1 MARID
6 DAVYVAGRRIGGPAS
21 LSRATESDPVTTTA
35 TAADGT
41 LAWIGL
47 LRPDDAE
54 LEAVAAEFDLHEN
67 AVEDARKGHQRAKLE
82 RYGDTLFLVLRPA
95 WHRAD
100 TNEVEF
106 GEVHLFVGRRFV
118 VTVRH
123 AEEPDLAAVRCRV
136 EADPEFL
143 ATGSEAVTA
152 AVLDEI
158 VDGYAP
164 VVEVIQ
170 DQVDAIEDQLFA
182 GQVDPGVSKRIY
194 QLLSE
199 VLGFQ
204 RATAPVPAMVR
215 GLLRG
220 ADKYGVDDEVQ
231 HRLRNVLDHALRVT
245 ERVDSFRALLEN
257 ALTLHSTL
265 VTQEQNEAMR
275 RMTSA
280 SLAQG
285 EESRQLARAAH
296 RQGEEVKKI
305 SSWAAILFA
314 PGLIAGVYGMNF
326 DHMPELHWRYGYPV
340 AIVAMLAL
348 AGILWLVFRKR
359 NWL

>member
-1 MARID
+1 MALID
-6 DAVYVAGRRIGGPAS
+6 NAVYVAGHRVDSPS
-21 LSRATESDPVTTTA
+21 TPSRPTRGD
-35 TAADGT
+35 

-47 LRPDDAE
+47 LRPDPSE
-54 LEAVAAEFDLHEN
+54 LAAVATEFDLHEN

-95 WHRAD
+95 WYDRSAE
-100 TNEVEF
+100 EVRF
-106 GEVHLFVGRRFV
+106 GEVHLFVGDRFV
-118 VTVRH
+118 VSVRH
-123 AEEPDLAAVRCRV
+123 AERPDLAALRARC
-136 EADPEFL
+136 EADPDFL
-143 ATGSEAVTA
+143 ARGSEAVTA
-152 AVLDEI
+152 AVLDEV

-164 VVEVIQ
+164 IVEILQ
-170 DQVDAIEDQLFA
+170 EEIDAIEDQLFA

-204 RATAPVPAMVR
+204 RATTPVPAMVQ

-220 ADKYGVDDEVQ
+220 ADKYGVDEEVR
-231 HRLRNVLDHALRVT
+231 HRLGNVLDHALRVT

-257 ALTLHSTL
+257 ALTLHATL
-265 VTQEQNEAMR
+265 VSQEQNEAMR

-314 PGLIAGVYGMNF
+314 PGLIAGIYGMNF
-326 DHMPELHWRYGYPV
+326 DDMPELHWRFGYPV
-340 AIVAMLAL
+340 AIVAMLVL
-348 AGILWLVFRKR
+348 MGVLWAIFRKR

>member
-1 MARID
+1 M
-6 DAVYVAGRRIGGPAS
+6 
-21 LSRATESDPVTTTA
+21 
-35 TAADGT
+35 
-41 LAWIGL
+41 
-47 LRPDDAE
+47 
-54 LEAVAAEFDLHEN
+54 
-67 AVEDARKGHQRAKLE
+67 
-82 RYGDTLFLVLRPA
+82 
-95 WHRAD
+95 
-100 TNEVEF
+100 
-106 GEVHLFVGRRFV
+106 
-118 VTVRH
+118 
-123 AEEPDLAAVRCRV
+123 
-136 EADPEFL
+136 
-143 ATGSEAVTA
+143 GSEAVTA
-152 AVLDEI
+152 AVLDEV

-220 ADKYGVDDEVQ
+220 AEKYGVDDEVQ

-285 EESRQLARAAH
+285 EESRQLAGPPTVRARRSRRSRRGRRSCRA
-296 RQGEEVKKI
+296 
-305 SSWAAILFA
+305 
-314 PGLIAGVYGMNF
+314 GLIAGVYGMNF
-326 DHMPELHWRYGYPV
+326 DHMPELHWSTGTRSRSWRCSPWRGSSGWCSGS
-340 AIVAMLAL
+340 ATGSDRGT
-348 AGILWLVFRKR
+348 AGVQPGTCIMIWLGM
-359 NWL
+359 

>member
-1 MARID
+1 MALID
-6 DAVYVAGRRIGGPAS
+6 NAVYVGGRRVASPSTLSPAAGG
-21 LSRATESDPVTTTA
+21 D
-35 TAADGT
+35 

-47 LRPDDAE
+47 LRPEPSE
-54 LEAVAAEFDLHEN
+54 LEAVATEFDLHEN

-95 WHRAD
+95 WTCGEDDDR
-100 TNEVEF
+100 VEF
-106 GEVHLFVGRRFV
+106 GEVHLFVGDRFV
-118 VTVRH
+118 VSVRH
-123 AEEPDLAAVRCRV
+123 ADRPDLAALRSRV

-143 ATGSEAVTA
+143 ARGSEAVTA
-152 AVLDEI
+152 AVLDEV

-164 VVEVIQ
+164 VVEALQ
-170 DQVDAIEDQLFA
+170 DRIDTIEDHLFA
-182 GQVDPGVSKRIY
+182 GQVDPAVSKHIY

-199 VLGFQ
+199 VLAFQ
-204 RATAPVPAMVR
+204 RATTPVPAMVK

-257 ALTLHSTL
+257 ALTLHATL
-265 VTQEQNEAMR
+265 VSQEQNEAMR

-314 PGLIAGVYGMNF
+314 PGLIAGIYGMNF
-326 DHMPELHWRYGYPV
+326 DHMPELHWRFGYPV
-340 AIVAMLAL
+340 AILGMLVL
-348 AGILWLVFRKR
+348 MVVLWAVFRKR

>member
-1 MARID
+1 
-6 DAVYVAGRRIGGPAS
+6 
-21 LSRATESDPVTTTA
+21 
-35 TAADGT
+35 
-41 LAWIGL
+41 
-47 LRPDDAE
+47 
-54 LEAVAAEFDLHEN
+54 
-67 AVEDARKGHQRAKLE
+67 
-82 RYGDTLFLVLRPA
+82 VLQ
-95 WHRAD
+95 
-100 TNEVEF
+100 
-106 GEVHLFVGRRFV
+106 
-118 VTVRH
+118 
-123 AEEPDLAAVRCRV
+123 
-136 EADPEFL
+136 
-143 ATGSEAVTA
+143 
-152 AVLDEI
+152 DEI
-158 VDGYAP
+158 D
-164 VVEVIQ
+164 E
-170 DQVDAIEDQLFA
+170 IEDQLFA

-199 VLGFQ
+199 VLAFQ
-204 RATAPVPAMVR
+204 RATKPVPSMVR

-220 ADKYGVDDEVQ
+220 AEKYGVDDDVQ

-257 ALTLHSTL
+257 ALTLHATL
-265 VTQEQNEAMR
+265 VSQEQNEAMR

-296 RQGEEVKKI
+296 QQGEEVKKI

-340 AIVAMLAL
+340 AILAMLAL
-348 AGILWLVFRKR
+348 AGVLWVVFRKR

>member
-1 MARID
+1 MALID
-6 DAVYVAGRRIGGPAS
+6 NAVYVAGHRVDSPS
-21 LSRATESDPVTTTA
+21 TPSRAMQGD
-35 TAADGT
+35 

-47 LRPDDAE
+47 LRPEPSE
-54 LEAVAAEFDLHEN
+54 LAAVATEFDLHEN

-95 WHRAD
+95 WYDRTAE
-100 TNEVEF
+100 EVRF
-106 GEVHLFVGRRFV
+106 GEVHLFVGARFV
-118 VTVRH
+118 VSVRH
-123 AEEPDLAAVRCRV
+123 AERPDLAALRARC
-136 EADPEFL
+136 EADPDFL
-143 ATGSEAVTA
+143 ARGSEAVTA
-152 AVLDEI
+152 AVLDEV

-164 VVEVIQ
+164 IVEILQ
-170 DQVDAIEDQLFA
+170 EEIDAIEDQLFA

-204 RATAPVPAMVR
+204 RATTPVPAMVK

-220 ADKYGVDDEVQ
+220 ADKYGVDEEVQ

-265 VTQEQNEAMR
+265 VSQEQNEAMR

-296 RQGEEVKKI
+296 RQGEEVKRI

-314 PGLIAGVYGMNF
+314 PGLIAGIYGMNF
-326 DHMPELHWRYGYPV
+326 DDMPELHWRFGYPV
-340 AIVAMLAL
+340 AIVAMLVLMAV
-348 AGILWLVFRKR
+348 LWAVFRKR

>member
-1 MARID
+1 MALID
-6 DAVYVAGRRIGGPAS
+6 NAVYVGGRRVESPS
-21 LSRATESDPVTTTA
+21 TLSHPTR
-35 TAADGT
+35 DG

-47 LRPDDAE
+47 LRPDPSE
-54 LEAVAAEFDLHEN
+54 LDAVATEFDLHEN

-95 WHRAD
+95 WYDRTAA
-100 TNEVEF
+100 EVRF
-106 GEVHLFVGRRFV
+106 GEVHLFVGARFV
-118 VTVRH
+118 VSVRH
-123 AEEPDLAAVRCRV
+123 AARPDLAALRARC

-143 ATGSEAVTA
+143 ARGSEAITA
-152 AVLDEI
+152 AVLDEV

-164 VVEVIQ
+164 VVEVLQ
-170 DQVDAIEDQLFA
+170 DEIDEIEDQLFA

-199 VLGFQ
+199 VLAFQ
-204 RATAPVPAMVR
+204 RATTPVPAMVT

-220 ADKYGVDDEVQ
+220 ADKYGVDEEVQ

-257 ALTLHSTL
+257 ALTLHATL
-265 VTQEQNEAMR
+265 VSQEQNEAMR

-326 DHMPELHWRYGYPV
+326 DDIPELHWRFGYPV
-340 AIVAMLAL
+340 AILGMLL
-348 AGILWLVFRKR
+348 LMGILWVWFRKR

>member
-1 MARID
+1 MALID
-6 DAVYVAGRRIGGPAS
+6 NAVYVDGRRVAS
-21 LSRATESDPVTTTA
+21 QHGLALGTSGDLS
-35 TAADGT
+35 
-41 LAWIGL
+41 WIGL
-47 LRPDDAE
+47 LRPDPHE
-54 LEAVAAEFDLHEN
+54 LAAVADEFGLHEN
-67 AVEDARKGHQRAKLE
+67 AVEDAQKGHQRAKLE
-82 RYGDTLFLVLRPA
+82 RYGDTLFVVLRPA
-95 WHRAD
+95 WYRQD
-100 TNEVEF
+100 SGTVEF
-106 GEVHLFVGRRFV
+106 GEVHLFVGARFV
-118 VTVRH
+118 VSVRH
-123 AEEPDLAAVRCRV
+123 AERPDLASLRARC

-143 ATGSEAVTA
+143 AKGSEAVTA
-152 AVLDEI
+152 AVLDEV

-164 VVEVIQ
+164 VVEVLQ
-170 DQVDAIEDQLFA
+170 DEIDEIEDQLFA

-199 VLGFQ
+199 VLAFQ
-204 RATAPVPAMVR
+204 RATKPVPSMVR

-220 ADKYGVDDEVQ
+220 AEKYGVDDDVQ

-257 ALTLHSTL
+257 ALTLHATL
-265 VTQEQNEAMR
+265 VSQEQNEAMR

-296 RQGEEVKKI
+296 QQGEEVKKI

-340 AIVAMLAL
+340 AILAMLAL
-348 AGILWLVFRKR
+348 AGILWVLFRKR

>member
-1 MARID
+1 MALID
-6 DAVYVAGRRIGGPAS
+6 NAVYVGGRRVESPSTLS
-21 LSRATESDPVTTTA
+21 LATRGD
-35 TAADGT
+35 

-47 LRPDDAE
+47 LRPDRSE
-54 LEAVAAEFDLHEN
+54 LEAVAVEFGLHEQ

-95 WHRAD
+95 WFDHRA
-100 TNEVEF
+100 ESVEF
-106 GEVHLFVGRRFV
+106 GEVHLFVGDRFV
-118 VTVRH
+118 VSVRH
-123 AEEPDLAAVRCRV
+123 AERPDLAALRAQV

-143 ATGSEAVTA
+143 ARGSEAVTA
-152 AVLDEI
+152 AVLDEV

-164 VVEVIQ
+164 VVEILQ

-204 RATAPVPAMVR
+204 RATKPVPAMVK

-257 ALTLHSTL
+257 ALTLHATL
-265 VTQEQNEAMR
+265 VSQEQNEAMR

-340 AIVAMLAL
+340 AIIGMLVL
-348 AGILWLVFRKR
+348 MGVLWAVFRKR

>member
-1 MARID
+1 MALID
-6 DAVYVAGRRIGGPAS
+6 NAVYVEGRRVGSPSTLSFATGG
-21 LSRATESDPVTTTA
+21 D
-35 TAADGT
+35 

-47 LRPDDAE
+47 FRPDDTE
-54 LEAVAAEFDLHEN
+54 LEAVASEFDLHEN

-95 WHRAD
+95 WFD
-100 TNEVEF
+100 TAAETVEF
-106 GEVHLFVGRRFV
+106 GEVHLFVGDRFV
-118 VTVRH
+118 VSVRH
-123 AEEPDLAAVRCRV
+123 AERPDLAALRARV

-143 ATGSEAVTA
+143 ARGSEAVTA
-152 AVLDEI
+152 AVLDEV

-164 VVEVIQ
+164 VVEILQ
-170 DQVDAIEDQLFA
+170 DHVDTIEDQLFA

-199 VLGFQ
+199 VLAFQ
-204 RATAPVPAMVR
+204 RATKPVPAMVK

-257 ALTLHSTL
+257 ALTLHATL
-265 VTQEQNEAMR
+265 VSQEQNEAMR

-340 AIVAMLAL
+340 AILGMLVL
-348 AGILWLVFRKR
+348 MGVLWAVFRKR

>member
-1 MARID
+1 MAMID
-6 DAVYVAGRRIGGPAS
+6 NAVYVDGRRVESSSTLS
-21 LSRATESDPVTTTA
+21 LDARRDC
-35 TAADGT
+35 D

-47 LRPDDAE
+47 LRPAPSE
-54 LEAVAAEFDLHEN
+54 LEAVAAEFDLHEQ

-82 RYGDTLFLVLRPA
+82 RYGATLFLVLRPA
-95 WHRAD
+95 WFDAASE
-100 TNEVEF
+100 TVQF
-106 GEVHLFVGRRFV
+106 GEVHLFVGDRFV
-118 VTVRH
+118 VSVRH
-123 AEEPDLAAVRCRV
+123 AERPDLAALRAQV

-143 ATGSEAVTA
+143 ARGSEAVTA
-152 AVLDEI
+152 AVLDEV

-164 VVEVIQ
+164 VVEILQ

-204 RATAPVPAMVR
+204 RATKPVPAMVK

-257 ALTLHSTL
+257 ALTLHATL
-265 VTQEQNEAMR
+265 VSQEQNEAMR

-340 AIVAMLAL
+340 AIVGMLVL
-348 AGILWLVFRKR
+348 MGVLWAVFRKR

>member
-1 MARID
+1 MAMID
-6 DAVYVAGRRIGGPAS
+6 NAIYVEGRRIDTPSTLS
-21 LSRATESDPVTTTA
+21 LGARHEVARCD
-35 TAADGT
+35 

-47 LRPDDAE
+47 LRPDPHE
-54 LEAVAAEFDLHEN
+54 LDAVATEFDLHEN

-95 WHRAD
+95 WFDRGAG
-100 TNEVEF
+100 TVEF
-106 GEVHLFVGRRFV
+106 GEVHLFVGDRFV
-118 VTVRH
+118 VSVRH
-123 AEEPDLAAVRCRV
+123 AERPDLAALRAQV

-143 ATGSEAVTA
+143 ALGSEAVTA
-152 AVLDEI
+152 AVLDEV

-164 VVEVIQ
+164 VVEVLQ
-170 DQVDAIEDQLFA
+170 DGIDVIEDQLFA

-199 VLGFQ
+199 VLSFQ
-204 RATAPVPAMVR
+204 RATKPVPAMVK

-245 ERVDSFRALLEN
+245 ERVDSFRSLLEN
-257 ALTLHSTL
+257 ALTLHATL
-265 VTQEQNEAMR
+265 VSQEQNEAMR

-340 AIVAMLAL
+340 AILGMLAL
-348 AGILWLVFRKR
+348 MGVLWAVFRKR

>member
-1 MARID
+1 MALID
-6 DAVYVAGRRIGGPAS
+6 NAVYVAGHRVDSPS
-21 LSRATESDPVTTTA
+21 TPSRATQGD
-35 TAADGT
+35 

-47 LRPDDAE
+47 LRPEPSE
-54 LEAVAAEFDLHEN
+54 LAAVATEFDLHEN

-95 WHRAD
+95 WYDRSAE
-100 TNEVEF
+100 EVRF
-106 GEVHLFVGRRFV
+106 GEVHLFVGARFV
-118 VTVRH
+118 VSVRH
-123 AEEPDLAAVRCRV
+123 AERPDLAALRARC
-136 EADPEFL
+136 EADPDFL
-143 ATGSEAVTA
+143 ARGSEAVTA
-152 AVLDEI
+152 AVLDEV

-164 VVEVIQ
+164 IVEILQ
-170 DQVDAIEDQLFA
+170 EEIDAIEDQLFA

-204 RATAPVPAMVR
+204 RATTPVPAMVK

-220 ADKYGVDDEVQ
+220 ADKYGVDEEVQ

-265 VTQEQNEAMR
+265 VSQEQNEAMR

-296 RQGEEVKKI
+296 RQGEEVKRI

-314 PGLIAGVYGMNF
+314 PGLIAGIYGMNF
-326 DHMPELHWRYGYPV
+326 DDMPELHWRFGYPV

-348 AGILWLVFRKR
+348 MAVLWAVFRKR

>member
-1 MARID
+1 MALID
-6 DAVYVAGRRIGGPAS
+6 NAIYVRGRRVESPS
-21 LSRATESDPVTTTA
+21 TLSRPARGDLT
-35 TAADGT
+35 
-41 LAWIGL
+41 WIGL
-47 LRPDDAE
+47 LRPDPHE
-54 LEAVAAEFDLHEN
+54 LEAVATEFDLHEN

-95 WHRAD
+95 WFAPSEG
-100 TNEVEF
+100 TVEF
-106 GEVHLFVGRRFV
+106 GEVHLFVGDHFV
-118 VTVRH
+118 VSVRH
-123 AEEPDLAAVRCRV
+123 AARPDLAVLRAQV

-143 ATGSEAVTA
+143 AKGSEAVTA
-152 AVLDEI
+152 AVLDEV
-158 VDGYAP
+158 VDGYGP
-164 VVEVIQ
+164 VV
-170 DQVDAIEDQLFA
+170 QVLQEQIDAIEDQLFA

-199 VLGFQ
+199 VLAFQ
-204 RATAPVPAMVR
+204 RATTPVPAMVT

-220 ADKYGVDDEVQ
+220 ADKYGVDDDVQ
-231 HRLRNVLDHALRVT
+231 HRLRNVHDHALRVT

-257 ALTLHSTL
+257 ALTLHATL
-265 VTQEQNEAMR
+265 VSQEQNEAMR

-326 DHMPELHWRYGYPV
+326 DHMPELHWHYGYPV
-340 AIVAMLAL
+340 AILGMLL
-348 AGILWLVFRKR
+348 LMGVLWAIFRKR

>member
-1 MARID
+1 MAMID
-6 DAVYVAGRRIGGPAS
+6 NAVYIDGRRVDSSSTLS
-21 LSRATESDPVTTTA
+21 LDARRDC
-35 TAADGT
+35 D

-47 LRPDDAE
+47 LRPDPSE
-54 LEAVAAEFDLHEN
+54 LEAVAAGFDLHEQ

-82 RYGDTLFLVLRPA
+82 RYGDTLFVVLRPA
-95 WHRAD
+95 WYRPD
-100 TNEVEF
+100 TGTVEF
-106 GEVHLFVGRRFV
+106 GEVHLFVGARFV
-118 VTVRH
+118 VSVRH
-123 AEEPDLAAVRCRV
+123 AERPDLASLRARC

-143 ATGSEAVTA
+143 AKGSEAVTA
-152 AVLDEI
+152 AVLDEV

-164 VVEVIQ
+164 VVEVLQ
-170 DQVDAIEDQLFA
+170 DEIDEIEDQLFA

-199 VLGFQ
+199 VLAFQ
-204 RATAPVPAMVR
+204 RATKPVPAMVR

-220 ADKYGVDDEVQ
+220 AEKYGVDDDVQ

-257 ALTLHSTL
+257 ALTLHATL
-265 VTQEQNEAMR
+265 VSQEQNEAMR

-296 RQGEEVKKI
+296 QQGEEVKKI

-314 PGLIAGVYGMNF
+314 PTLVASIYGMNF
-326 DHMPELHWRYGYPV
+326 EHMPELRWAWGYPA
-340 AIVAMLAL
+340 AIVAMVLLAVV
-348 AGILWLVFRKR
+348 LWAVFKR
-359 NWL
+359 RHWL

>member
-1 MARID
+1 MALID
-6 DAVYVAGRRIGGPAS
+6 NAVYVAGHRVDSPS
-21 LSRATESDPVTTTA
+21 TPSRATRGD
-35 TAADGT
+35 

-47 LRPDDAE
+47 LRPEPSE
-54 LEAVAAEFDLHEN
+54 LAAVAAEFDLHEN
-67 AVEDARKGHQRAKLE
+67 AVEDAHKGHQRAKLE

-95 WHRAD
+95 WYDRTAE
-100 TNEVEF
+100 EVRF
-106 GEVHLFVGRRFV
+106 GEVHLFVGARFV
-118 VTVRH
+118 VSVRH
-123 AEEPDLAAVRCRV
+123 AERPDLAALRARC
-136 EADPEFL
+136 EADPAFL
-143 ATGSEAVTA
+143 ARGSEAVTA
-152 AVLDEI
+152 AVLDEV

-164 VVEVIQ
+164 IVEILQ
-170 DQVDAIEDQLFA
+170 EEIDAIEDQLFA

-204 RATAPVPAMVR
+204 RATTPVPAMVT

-220 ADKYGVDDEVQ
+220 ADKYGVDEEVQ

-245 ERVDSFRALLEN
+245 ERVDSFRSLLEN

-265 VTQEQNEAMR
+265 VSQEQNEAMR

-296 RQGEEVKKI
+296 RQGEEVKRI

-314 PGLIAGVYGMNF
+314 PGLIAGIYGMNF
-326 DHMPELHWRYGYPV
+326 DDMPELHWRFGYPV
-340 AIVAMLAL
+340 AIVAMLVLMAL
-348 AGILWLVFRKR
+348 LWAVFRKR

>member
-1 MARID
+1 MALID
-6 DAVYVAGRRIGGPAS
+6 NGIYVRGRRVESPSTLS
-21 LSRATESDPVTTTA
+21 LATRGD
-35 TAADGT
+35 

-47 LRPDDAE
+47 LRPDPSE
-54 LEAVAAEFDLHEN
+54 LQAVADEFDLHEQ

-95 WHRAD
+95 WFDAR
-100 TNEVEF
+100 NESVTF
-106 GEVHLFVGRRFV
+106 GEVHLFVGNRFV
-118 VTVRH
+118 VSVRH
-123 AEEPDLAAVRCRV
+123 AERPDLAALRTRV

-143 ATGSEAVTA
+143 AKGSEAVTA

-158 VDGYAP
+158 VDGYGP
-164 VVEVIQ
+164 VVEILQ
-170 DQVDAIEDQLFA
+170 DQIDAIEDQLFA
-182 GQVDPGVSKRIY
+182 GQVDPGVSKQIY

-199 VLGFQ
+199 VLAFQ
-204 RATAPVPAMVR
+204 RATKPVPAMVK

-220 ADKYGVDDEVQ
+220 SDKYGVDDEVQ

-257 ALTLHSTL
+257 ALTLHATL
-265 VTQEQNEAMR
+265 VSQEQNEAMR

-340 AIVAMLAL
+340 AIVGMLVL
-348 AGILWLVFRKR
+348 MGLLWAVFRRR

>member
-1 MARID
+1 MAMID
-6 DAVYVAGRRIGGPAS
+6 NAIYVDGRRVESSSTLS
-21 LSRATESDPVTTTA
+21 LDARRDC
-35 TAADGT
+35 D

-47 LRPDDAE
+47 LRPDPRE
-54 LEAVAAEFDLHEN
+54 LESVATEFDLHEN
-67 AVEDARKGHQRAKLE
+67 AVEDAMKGHQRAKLE
-82 RYGDTLFLVLRPA
+82 RYGDTLFVVLRPA
-95 WHRAD
+95 WYDAD
-100 TNEVEF
+100 QGTVEF
-106 GEVHLFVGRRFV
+106 GEVHLFVGDRFV
-118 VTVRH
+118 VSVRH
-123 AEEPDLAAVRCRV
+123 ADRPDLAALRARV
-136 EADPEFL
+136 EQDPEFL
-143 ATGSEAVTA
+143 AKGSEAVTA
-152 AVLDEI
+152 AVLDEV

-164 VVEVIQ
+164 VVEVLQ
-170 DQVDAIEDQLFA
+170 DEIDEIEDQLFA
-182 GQVDPGVSKRIY
+182 GHVASDVSKRIY

-199 VLGFQ
+199 VLAFQ
-204 RATAPVPAMVR
+204 RATKPVPAMVK

-220 ADKYGVDDEVQ
+220 ADKYAVDEDVQ
-231 HRLRNVLDHALRVT
+231 HRLRDVMDHALRVT
-245 ERVDSFRALLEN
+245 ERIDSFRALLEN

-265 VTQEQNEAMR
+265 VSQEQNEAMR

-296 RQGEEVKKI
+296 QQGEEVKKI

-326 DHMPELHWRYGYPV
+326 DHMPELHWRYGYPA

-348 AGILWLVFRKR
+348 AGVLWVVFRKR

>member
-1 MARID
+1 MALID
-6 DAVYVAGRRIGGPAS
+6 NAIYVDGHRVETPSS
-21 LSRATESDPVTTTA
+21 LSLPTRGDLT
-35 TAADGT
+35 
-41 LAWIGL
+41 WIGL
-47 LRPDDAE
+47 LRPDPTE
-54 LEAVAAEFDLHEN
+54 LERVADEFGLHEN

-95 WHRAD
+95 WCRQGERTVD
-100 TNEVEF
+100 L
-106 GEVHLFVGRRFV
+106 GEVHLFVGDRFV
-118 VTVRH
+118 VSVRH
-123 AEEPDLAAVRCRV
+123 ADRPDLGALRARV
-136 EADPEFL
+136 EADPAFL
-143 ATGSEAVTA
+143 AKGSEAVTA
-152 AVLDEI
+152 AVLDEV

-164 VVEVIQ
+164 VVEVLQ
-170 DQVDAIEDQLFA
+170 DEIDVIEDLLFA
-182 GQVDPGVSKRIY
+182 GTVAADVSKRIY

-199 VLGFQ
+199 VLAFQ
-204 RATAPVPAMVR
+204 RATTPVPAMVR

-220 ADKYGVDDEVQ
+220 ADKYAVDEEVQ

-245 ERVDSFRALLEN
+245 ERVDSFRSLLEN
-257 ALTLHSTL
+257 ALTLHATL
-265 VTQEQNEAMR
+265 VSQEQNEAMR

-296 RQGEEVKKI
+296 QQGEEVKKI

-326 DHMPELHWRYGYPV
+326 DDMPELHWRYGYPA

>member
-1 MARID
+1 MALID
-6 DAVYVAGRRIGGPAS
+6 NAVYVGGRRVDSSSTLS
-21 LSRATESDPVTTTA
+21 LDARRDC
-35 TAADGT
+35 D

-47 LRPDDAE
+47 LRPDPSE
-54 LEAVAAEFDLHEN
+54 LEAVAAEFDLHEQ

-95 WHRAD
+95 WFDAAAE
-100 TNEVEF
+100 TVEF
-106 GEVHLFVGRRFV
+106 GEVHLFVGDRFV
-118 VTVRH
+118 VSVRH
-123 AEEPDLAAVRCRV
+123 AERPDLAALRAQV
-136 EADPEFL
+136 EADPDFL
-143 ATGSEAVTA
+143 ARGSEAVTA
-152 AVLDEI
+152 AVLDEV

-164 VVEVIQ
+164 VVEILQ
-170 DQVDAIEDQLFA
+170 AQVDAIEDQLFA
-182 GQVDPGVSKRIY
+182 GQVDPAVSKRIY

-204 RATAPVPAMVR
+204 RATKPVPAMVK

-257 ALTLHSTL
+257 ALTLHATL
-265 VTQEQNEAMR
+265 VSQEQNEAMR

-340 AIVAMLAL
+340 AIVGMLVL
-348 AGILWLVFRKR
+348 MGVLWAVFRKR